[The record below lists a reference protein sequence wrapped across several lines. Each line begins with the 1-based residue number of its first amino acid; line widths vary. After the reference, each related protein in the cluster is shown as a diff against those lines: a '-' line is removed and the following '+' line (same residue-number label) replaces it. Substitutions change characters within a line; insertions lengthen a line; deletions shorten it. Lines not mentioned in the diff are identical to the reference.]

1 MVHERLLLE
10 CPQCGKGKLIDVA
23 VSEGG
28 IAGPARCDACKADD
42 LLYRTMPRASLLR
55 TRALGGRA

>member
-23 VSEGG
+23 VSESGL
-28 IAGPARCDACKADD
+28 AGPAKCDACKADD
-42 LLYRTMPRASLLR
+42 LLYRTMPRTPLSR
-55 TRALGGRA
+55 SRALGGRA